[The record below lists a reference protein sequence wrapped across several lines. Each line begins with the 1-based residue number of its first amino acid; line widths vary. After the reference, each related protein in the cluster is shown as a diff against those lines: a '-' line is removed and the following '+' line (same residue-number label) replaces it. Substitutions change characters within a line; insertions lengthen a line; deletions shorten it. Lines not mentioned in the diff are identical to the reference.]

1 MTWPY
6 LLRLAPLLQF
16 PQDHPI
22 LKDMKFDKSVHD
34 WLIACHSQTWE
45 AGASKKTRPKRKTP
59 FKHWEFLPF
68 CVSSS
73 VIVDSLHFP
82 NVGLNLVLKQ
92 IVGKFVQTMPPVMG
106 FEGNKRISPFIILIF
121 DTNSEWA
128 SEKTSH
134 LLCQKSDP
142 PLNKN
147 PLNKPVEWRGDSDWP
162 FQDKPQVQHKICF
175 WNPLT
180 GLCLVRWWYGD

>member
-1 MTWPY
+1 MI
-6 LLRLAPLLQF
+6 RV
-16 PQDHPI
+16 D
-22 LKDMKFDKSVHD
+22 
-34 WLIACHSQTWE
+34 
-45 AGASKKTRPKRKTP
+45 R
-59 FKHWEFLPF
+59 FKHWVFLLF

-82 NVGLNLVLKQ
+82 NAGLNLVLKR
-92 IVGKFVQTMPPVMG
+92 IVGKFVQTVHPVMG

-121 DTNSEWA
+121 GTNSEWA

-147 PLNKPVEWRGDSDWP
+147 PLNKPVERGFARPGKGCKLSSSGK
-162 FQDKPQVQHKICF
+162 FCALQCPQKSVIRNNGWTEINVLNIGVAW
-175 WNPLT
+175 WNPQILMAYPQFIA
-180 GLCLVRWWYGD
+180 LHPQFSILNALFSILLP